1 MNELQAPCFTDF
13 DLVCAR
19 LCDFFAERLPWHR
32 RLWSI
37 GTVLGL
43 RELLEYA
50 DDCLAGRA
58 SGTEGLRFVVNAARR
73 EVERDPGVAHLA
85 TELDALLQGF
95 DVNSLK
101 DVRRDRCDEL
111 DHLVRRAQD
120 GYLGRW
126 VVAPVDVPVEFTAR
140 AIASHLLDTGFSGT
154 HLYRWLQA
162 KRTSLSD
169 LSELAE
175 EAAGMVNEMR
185 LRQFSVFIPCSAP
198 YTKLSGPAGSVEW
211 LDGHAAA
218 GWLRANVPE
227 PQSPEPEPQS
237 PEPEPRRHSGGFLL
251 VVERRDPWAAV
262 DAARSLVA
270 RADARARVARLNNEG
285 ITVEGWARVA
295 GTWRSF
301 DVSHPVSQV
310 EIGSLDRKAS
320 VYRFD
325 GILPAATDDALELAS
340 YMKSP
345 STGAAIIGGWSAI
358 EGLLIR
364 PEEGRHYLAADRLAA
379 LVACSLPRAE
389 LTPLAHRHM
398 QAAGDELASQ
408 LEAAATNYAKVQ
420 MVASHLTSGKR
431 LALADGRDVAA
442 QNRIIGILGDS
453 YGELQR
459 IRQYVTESLR
469 RLYNQRNQIAH
480 SGSFRSAALTA
491 TARTSFSLVG
501 AGLDR
506 IVHAQLQADQALLPT
521 QLAARAETELRMVG
535 GPGGR
540 SPISLLD

>member
-1 MNELQAPCFTDF
+1 MNKLQAPHFTDF

-19 LCDFFAERLPWHR
+19 LCDFFGERVPWHR

-58 SGTEGLRFVVNAARR
+58 SSTEGLRFVVNTARR
-73 EVERDPGVAHLA
+73 EVKRDPGVAHLA

-95 DVNSLK
+95 DVNSLR
-101 DVRRDRCDEL
+101 DVKRDRCDEL
-111 DHLVRRAQD
+111 EHLIRRAQE
-120 GYLGRW
+120 GYLGKW
-126 VVAPVDVPVEFTAR
+126 VVAPVDVPVEFSAR
-140 AIASHLLDTGFSGT
+140 AIGSHLLDTGFSGT

-162 KRTSLSD
+162 KHSSFSD
-169 LSELAE
+169 VSELAE
-175 EAAGMVNEMR
+175 EAAGMVDEMR

-198 YTKLSGPAGSVEW
+198 YTKLSEPAGSVTW

-227 PQSPEPEPQS
+227 PQSPEP
-237 PEPEPRRHSGGFLL
+237 RRQSGGFVVL
-251 VVERRDPWAAV
+251 VERRDPWAAV
-262 DAARSLVA
+262 DSARSFIA
-270 RADARARVARLNNEG
+270 RADARARVARLNDEG
-285 ITVEGWARVA
+285 ITIKGWARVA
-295 GTWRSF
+295 GSWRSF

-398 QAAGDELASQ
+398 QAAGDELARQ

-442 QNRIIGILGDS
+442 QNRIISILRDS
-453 YGELQR
+453 SSELKR

-469 RLYNQRNQIAH
+469 RLYNQRNLIAH

-535 GPGGR
+535 GTGGR